1 VTDSPSLRL
10 VRSIFVAWGK
20 GDFSNTEW
28 ADPEIEYVIADGPAP
43 GTWRGLVAMQKAS
56 RDWVSAWED
65 WRVEAEDYRMLDNE
79 RLLVLMR
86 YGGRGKTSGVELGE
100 MHSRAVSVWHIRA
113 GKVARIACWWDRD
126 RGLAALGLTL
136 ESDAP

>member
-1 VTDSPSLRL
+1 MPQENLDL
-10 VRSIFVAWGK
+10 VRSIFVAWGR

-28 ADPEIEYVIADGPAP
+28 AHADIEYVIADGPAP
-43 GTWRGLVAMQKAS
+43 GTWRGLAAMQKAS

-79 RLLVLMR
+79 RVLVLMR

-100 MHSRAVSVWHIRA
+100 MRSRAVSVWHICA

-126 RGLAALGLTL
+126 RGFAALGLTPD
-136 ESDAP
+136 SDAR